1 MNEQKQK
8 QAQLAA
14 SLFSGIE
21 AQIRGVVTAKQT
33 YKADLAKLGEL
44 SYYTPEHLETRK
56 IELRLAYD
64 QARGKA
70 YEKISASL
78 DELRAALEEK
88 HGTLDLASPEWTNA
102 LRLIEIGG
110 DTLDY
115 QTIGQI
121 NSAFAHDQ
129 PALRAL
135 QTIYKAR
142 GIENDGGIAKM
153 IYEIEPS
160 FKRLQETAELVLI
173 REGGPTI
180 GTLARAVGEIAGL
193 EGVSFDTSPDPD
205 ALQEAVNIGAGLA
218 VMQ

>member
-1 MNEQKQK
+1 MNEEKQK
-8 QAQLAA
+8 QARLAA
-14 SLFSGIE
+14 SLFGRIE
-21 AQIRGVVTAKQT
+21 AQIRGVVQAKQA
-33 YKADLAKLGEL
+33 YKKSLAELGEL

-56 IELRLAYD
+56 IELRLVYY

-70 YEKISASL
+70 YEKISAAL
-78 DELRAALEEK
+78 DELRTAIEEK
-88 HGTLDLASPEWTNA
+88 HNTLDLASPEFSNA

-142 GIENDGGIAKM
+142 GIENDGGIDGM
-153 IYEIEPS
+153 IYEIEPA
-160 FKRLQETAELVLI
+160 FKKLQETAELVLI

-205 ALQEAVNIGAGLA
+205 ALAEAMNIGAGLA
-218 VMQ
+218 VVQ